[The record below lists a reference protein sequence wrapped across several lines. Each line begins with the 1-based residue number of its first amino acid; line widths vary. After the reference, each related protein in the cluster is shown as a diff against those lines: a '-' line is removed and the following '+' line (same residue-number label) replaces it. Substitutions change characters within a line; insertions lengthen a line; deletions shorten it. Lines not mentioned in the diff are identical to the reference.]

1 MKKFSEWLESR
12 TLLEYEQYVDDDGYA
27 HDDEGN
33 VSFVGRRY
41 APGTYGLHD
50 LPNGYDVA
58 GRGPSRKAVSRDLEN
73 AVRRALTRSDS
84 KFLRSILGQIE
95 DGMGLTDNQLAAVG
109 RVLDKMNRPER
120 PASRPPAVDVAP
132 SVSDV
137 GGTGQVQALEK
148 ALAVRDNDF
157 LRAVLDVVRGGG
169 QLSDDQKKATR
180 HNFYKLGMKAAADLF
195 R

>member
-33 VSFVGRRY
+33 VSYVGRRY

-58 GRGPSRKAVSRDLEN
+58 GRGQSRKSVSRDLEN

-109 RVLDKMNRPER
+109 RILDKMNRQDR
-120 PASRPPAVDVAP
+120 PAARPPAVDATP
-132 SVSDV
+132 ASDSGDV
-137 GGTGQVQALEK
+137 RVQVLEK
-148 ALAVRDNDF
+148 ALRARNNDF
-157 LRAVLDVVRGGG
+157 LRGVLELIKGGG
-169 QLSDDQKKATR
+169 ELTDDQKKSTR
-180 HNFYKLGMKAAADLF
+180 HNLYKLGMKPEADHF